1 MKKIK
6 KLIVLI
12 ILTCSVT
19 DLHAIIIDGK
29 NDAVKN
35 DYVDTM
41 NDFLSNV
48 ASASS
53 DLNQALIFLK
63 AGDRLKAKKIITK
76 ILSKDPANVEALHVS
91 GIIFLEE
98 KRYDNAQVAF
108 EAALSSDMTNPAI
121 ISKLGVT
128 RILQGD
134 REKGKRLLN
143 RALALDPDNQLALAY
158 LAWIAETEDQFVLAI
173 SYLQKLLIIYNS
185 DKLSDL
191 HITIAR
197 LLSRIN
203 QNAEVVKFLS
213 PYIDSKN
220 KPNNSLEK
228 QAVVY
233 LIESYIQTF
242 QYAKAESLLK
252 ASSVDDAISEVQSIV
267 FTIELLIKQKQYK
280 KASAYADKEANKLP
294 EQAHIIR
301 YSTAQAFFQA
311 QKYSQAIDQMTTVVK
326 ILDAGNDKSKLFSG
340 INDLV
345 ALYVEAGKQADAL
358 QVVQQYVE
366 KYSDSPALL
375 YQMAELQTSAGQYNQ
390 ANKTLDKLLS
400 SKPGSANANYL
411 KGIVARRQKQYINA
425 EKWFS
430 KVNDI
435 APKNEQA
442 WVQRAG
448 NFIDAGNMDQAIK
461 ILSSAVNTNKT
472 SAVLWFEY
480 GALLTDTGRYQ
491 DAVKAYKVVLSY
503 YPNHL
508 PSTANLA
515 GALLELEANAPEAL
529 FYAERAYKMAPSDTI
544 LQLNY
549 LEALLINKQ
558 YKEVLAEA
566 KKLKSDLVSFGR
578 YHYYIGVSLL
588 NTGNK
593 EGGIKELNIA
603 KKSNN
608 LDKKYKAKIDRL
620 LNSN

>member
-19 DLHAIIIDGK
+19 NLHAIIIDNK
-29 NDAVKN
+29 NEAVKN
-35 DYVDTM
+35 EHLDTM

-48 ASASS
+48 ASTSS
-53 DLNQALIFLK
+53 DMDQVLIFLQ

-76 ILSKDPANVEALHVS
+76 TLSKDPANVEALHIS
-91 GIIFLEE
+91 GIIFLDE

-108 EAALSSDMTNPAI
+108 EAALRSDMTNPAI

-128 RILQGD
+128 RILQGN

-143 RALALDPDNQLALAY
+143 HALSLDPSNELALAY
-158 LAWIAETEDQFVLAI
+158 LAWIAETENQFALAV
-173 SYLQKLLIIYNS
+173 SYLQRLLAIYKP

-191 HITIAR
+191 HVTSAR

-203 QNAEVVKFLS
+203 QNAEVIKLLS
-213 PYIDSKN
+213 PYIGSRN
-220 KPNNSLEK
+220 KLNSSLEK

-233 LIESYIQTF
+233 LIESYIQTS

-252 ASSVDDAISEVQSIV
+252 ASSTAGVVSEVQSVV
-267 FTIELLIKQKQYK
+267 FTIELLIRKKQYK
-280 KASAYADKEANKLP
+280 RAAAYADEKAKKLP

-311 QKYSQAIDQMTTVVK
+311 QKYSQAIDQMTIVVK
-326 ILDAGNDKSKLFSG
+326 ILDAGNDKAKLFSA
-340 INDLV
+340 INDLI
-345 ALYVEAGKQADAL
+345 ALYVEAGKQTAAI
-358 QVVQQYVE
+358 QVVQQYID
-366 KYSDSPALL
+366 KYPDSLVLL

-400 SKPGSANANYL
+400 LKPGSVNASYL
-411 KGIVARRQKQYINA
+411 KGIVARRLKQYINA

-430 KVNDI
+430 KVNDM
-435 APKNEQA
+435 APENEQA

-461 ILSSAVNTNKT
+461 ILSSAVNENKT

-480 GALLTDTGRYQ
+480 GALLTDTHRYQ
-491 DAVKAYKVVLSY
+491 DAAKAYKMVLNY

-508 PSTANLA
+508 PSIANLA
-515 GALLELEANAPEAL
+515 GAFLELETNAPEAL

-549 LEALLINKQ
+549 LEALLINKK

-566 KKLKSDLVSFGR
+566 KKLKSDLRSYGR
-578 YHYYIGVSLL
+578 YHYYLGASQL

-593 EGGIKELNIA
+593 KSGIKELNIA
-603 KKSNN
+603 KKSDN
-608 LDKKYKAKIDRL
+608 LDKKYKTKIDML